1 MDPRIKN
8 GIDKLAAEFEQ
19 EEIELQRTGAEM
31 SFETAALQA
40 GPEAAGFLNMLIRLL
55 GARSIVEIGTSYGYT
70 ALWMGE
76 AARDTGGRVI
86 GIEYYAA
93 KCTRARESIDLAG
106 LSDIVI
112 VRQGDA
118 LQIVRELEGPID
130 LAFID
135 AAKPDYIVYF
145 DVLLPKLRAGGCIV
159 ADNIILPER
168 AREAARAYQAHVR
181 ANPSVRSMELTIG
194 DGLEMTVKIA

>member
-8 GIDKLAAEFEQ
+8 VIDSLVAEFEA
-19 EEIELQRTGAEM
+19 EETELQRTGAAM
-31 SFETAALQA
+31 SFATAALQA
-40 GPEAAGFLNMLIRLL
+40 GPEVGGFLNLLIRLL
-55 GARSIVEIGTSYGYT
+55 GARTVVEVGTSYGYS

-93 KCTRARESIDLAG
+93 KCARARVVLDQAG
-106 LSDIVI
+106 LSGVVT

-118 LQIVRELEGPID
+118 LEIVGELQGPID
-130 LAFID
+130 VAFID
-135 AAKPDYIVYF
+135 AAKPDYVAYF
-145 DVLLPKLRAGGCIV
+145 DALLPKLRTGGCIV
-159 ADNIILPER
+159 ADNMILPAR
-168 AREAARAYQAHVR
+168 AREEARAYQAHVR

-194 DGLEMTVKIA
+194 DGVEMTVKIA